1 MQSLSTPST
10 TVEEW
15 NINWKLTFILYQLP
29 LTLTYMEKFDLAV
42 IGAGPSGYAAAMRSL
57 DFRKRTVL
65 IEKKELGGAGVTN
78 GALSSKTWWELSRET
93 ASFRKNLKRFNIDVP
108 SINYKEVQDE
118 VLRAVHE
125 RKDMLELHLEQ
136 MKDSTYH
143 GLLSFKKGEAKLLT
157 QHEIEIYTGEGAPE
171 RIWANHIVLAT
182 GSRPR
187 YLPELPIDEQIV
199 MTSDGIEKMMDFPE
213 SMVIVGA
220 GVIGCEYATIFSGF
234 GKTKVSLID
243 KGARILPFEDEDVV
257 RVIERNMENNGVL
270 VHRNSHLIRME
281 IKNNRV
287 EYELEYDDGT
297 KGTFNVE
304 KALVA
309 VGRVP
314 NYEGLWDSTV
324 PISINRR
331 GIEDNDTQ
339 TSIANIY
346 AVGDITADISLVN
359 IGELEGRYAVEKIF
373 GSPRK
378 KLVYENISTIM
389 FLNPEVAGV
398 GLNETQAR
406 EQGLDY
412 KVVTL
417 DYSCI
422 PRAIAKRNTQG
433 FIKLMVTTDD
443 TMKVLGVKIIGNHAS
458 SAIQAI
464 ALLIFMEKGIEE
476 LSECIHPH
484 PSITEGIQE
493 CVRMLLGKSLL
504 KPDAL
509 SAKLSCRTSIKGIY
523 KDLRF

>member
-1 MQSLSTPST
+1 
-10 TVEEW
+10 
-15 NINWKLTFILYQLP
+15 
-29 LTLTYMEKFDLAV
+29 MEKYDLVV
-42 IGAGPSGYAAAMRSL
+42 IGAGPSGYAAAMRAL
-57 DFRKRTVL
+57 DFKKKTLL
-65 IEKKELGGAGVTN
+65 IEKDKVGGAGVTN

-93 ASFRKNLKRFNIDVP
+93 ASFRKNLKRFDLQVP
-108 SINYKEVQDE
+108 SINYKEIQDE
-118 VLRAVHE
+118 VRRAVQE
-125 RKDMLELHLEQ
+125 RKGMLEDHMHL
-136 MKDSTYH
+136 MKDSH
-143 GLLSFKKGEAKLLT
+143 FGRLLCFKKGTARLLNH
-157 QHEIEIYTGEGAPE
+157 HEIIIATSEGLTE
-171 RIWANHIVLAT
+171 KVWADYIILAT

-187 YLPELPIDEQIV
+187 YLPELPIDEKIV
-199 MTSDGIEKMMDFPE
+199 MTSDGIEKMDDFPE

-257 RVIERNMENNGVL
+257 RVIERNMENSGVL

-281 IKNNRV
+281 IKNGRV
-287 EYELEYDDGT
+287 EYALEYNDGT
-297 KGTFNVE
+297 IGTFNVE

-309 VGRVP
+309 VGRTP
-314 NYEGLWDSTV
+314 NYEELWDDTI
-324 PISINRR
+324 PISITKR

-339 TSIANIY
+339 TNVSNIY

-359 IGELEGRYAVEKIF
+359 VGELEGRYAVEKIF
-373 GSPRK
+373 GNPKR

-398 GLNETQAR
+398 GLNETQAK
-406 EQGLDY
+406 EKKIDY

-433 FIKLMVTTDD
+433 FIKLMVTNTEP
-443 TMKVLGVKIIGNHAS
+443 MKILGVKIIGNHAS

-464 ALLIFMEKGIEE
+464 ALLIFMDKGIDE
-476 LSECIHPH
+476 LSECVHPH

-493 CVRMLLGKSLL
+493 CVRMLLGKSML
-504 KPDAL
+504 KPEAL
-509 SAKLSCRTSIKGIY
+509 KGQLSCRCSINGVY
-523 KDLRF
+523 SDLRF

>member
-1 MQSLSTPST
+1 M
-10 TVEEW
+10 
-15 NINWKLTFILYQLP
+15 K
-29 LTLTYMEKFDLAV
+29 KFDLVV

-57 DFRKRTVL
+57 DFRKKTLL
-65 IEKKELGGAGVTN
+65 IEKDKVGGAGVTN

-93 ASFRKNLKRFNIDVP
+93 ASFRKNLKRFDIQIP
-108 SINYKEVQDE
+108 SINYQEIQQE
-118 VLRAVHE
+118 VLHAIQE
-125 RKDMLELHLEQ
+125 RKGMLEEHMRMMTESHFS
-136 MKDSTYH
+136 D
-143 GLLSFKKGEAKLLT
+143 LLSFKKGRARILS
-157 QHEIEIYTGEGAPE
+157 QNEIEIDTGEGLKEIISADY
-171 RIWANHIVLAT
+171 IILAT

-187 YLPELPIDEQIV
+187 YLPELPIDEKIV
-199 MTSDGIEKMMDFPE
+199 MTSDGIEALEDFPE

-243 KGARILPFEDEDVV
+243 KGSRILPFEDEDVV

-270 VHRNSHLIRME
+270 IHRNSFLIRME
-281 IKNNRV
+281 IKNGRV
-287 EYELEYDDGT
+287 EYELQYDDGT
-297 KGTFNVE
+297 KGTFNVAR
-304 KALVA
+304 ALVA

-314 NYEGLWDSTV
+314 NYEELWDKNLS
-324 PISINRR
+324 ISISKR

-339 TSIANIY
+339 TNVSNIY
-346 AVGDITADISLVN
+346 AVGDITSDISLVN
-359 IGELEGRYAVEKIF
+359 VGELEGRYAVEKIF
-373 GSPRK
+373 GNPKR

-398 GLNETQAR
+398 GLNEMQAK
-406 EQGLDY
+406 EKAIDY

-433 FIKLMVTTDD
+433 FIKLMVTNTEP
-443 TMKVLGVKIIGNHAS
+443 MKILGVKIIGNHAS

-464 ALLIFMEKGIEE
+464 ALLIFMDKGIDE
-476 LSECIHPH
+476 LAECVHPH

-493 CVRMLLGKSLL
+493 CVRMLLGNSMF

-509 SAKLSCRTSIKGIY
+509 RGKLSCRVNVQGVY
-523 KDLRF
+523 QDLRF